1 MSRQV
6 YFEAQLHDMLAFTKT
21 FPEKNGEINRAVRL
35 PPDGDLESLDSQA
48 QQENHLHL
56 TNRHFL
62 WVLKWSPFI
71 LRQTFVSDD
80 GNLLSYMNQVEKS
93 GEIHRRSICPTRQHQ
108 EEHRRIPQT
117 AHQHVANQ
125 P

>member
-1 MSRQV
+1 MSGQV
-6 YFEAQLHDMLAFTKT
+6 HFEAQLHGVLAFTKA
-21 FPEKNGEINRAVRL
+21 FPEKNGEMNRAVWL
-35 PPDGDLESLDSQA
+35 PPNGDLESLDGQA

-71 LRQTFVSDD
+71 PHQSFVSDD
-80 GNLLSYMNQVEKS
+80 GNLFSYTNQVERAEKY
-93 GEIHRRSICPTRQHQ
+93 RYSICLTRQHQ